1 MWRQSSKILSLILAA
16 TLAAAGAWADSG
28 SGDETGVLNRPP
40 FGSLARQ
47 LSLKLQLEIAG
58 GGSLAASL
66 DHNRERWRM
75 LTPEQRER
83 FRQYAVAFL
92 KKNASDQAKLMR
104 QYAFFLS
111 LSEEKKVAY
120 RLRAMW
126 LKKVSESLSPDE
138 RQRLKRMPPV
148 ERARILRARR
158 DELVRQGKLD
168 LEQLAEK
175 AEALGEPKQ
184 PEPDK

>member
-1 MWRQSSKILSLILAA
+1 MWRQSSKILSLVLTA
-16 TLAAAGAWADSG
+16 TLAAAGARADSG
-28 SGDETGVLNRPP
+28 GDETGVLNRPP

-92 KKNASDQAKLMR
+92 KKNPVDQAKLMR

-111 LSEEKKVAY
+111 LSEDKKVAY

-126 LKKVSESLSPDE
+126 LKEVSESLSPEE
-138 RQRLKRMPPV
+138 RQRIRRMPPV
-148 ERARILRARR
+148 ERARALRARR
-158 DELVRQGKLD
+158 DQLVREGKLD
-168 LEQLAEK
+168 LQQLAEK
-175 AEALGEPKQ
+175 AKALDGPEQ